1 MFVVV
6 GIKMGGVEYVNAGA
20 GAGDDTAVSPVDGLY
35 IPPPPPQA
43 GTQILS
49 ELQWAVVSPHVLY
62 LSRHSPTNS
71 QGALR
76 HRVDDGV
83 VCADTIAT
91 RCRWHN
97 RTNGAW
103 NFLVTILLMKGILL

>member
-1 MFVVV
+1 MVFVVV

-20 GAGDDTAVSPVDGLY
+20 GAGDDTVVVSPVDGLY

-49 ELQWAVVSPHVLY
+49 ELQCAVVSPHVLY

-76 HRVDDGV
+76 H
-83 VCADTIAT
+83 
-91 RCRWHN
+91 
-97 RTNGAW
+97 
-103 NFLVTILLMKGILL
+103 